1 MQTALE
7 IPHAAGSF
15 KLGFGR
21 EALQKQ
27 PPGSL
32 AKERR
37 RQLEKTR
44 QRCKRAGTDD
54 LWYQPWRF
62 LDELLDALVVDVHR

>member
-7 IPHAAGSF
+7 IPHAPRSF
-15 KLGFGR
+15 KLGCGR
-21 EALQKQ
+21 AALQKQ
-27 PPGSL
+27 PSGSL

-37 RQLEKTR
+37 RQPEKTR
-44 QRCKRAGTDD
+44 QRCQRAGTDN

-62 LDELLDALVVDVHR
+62 LGEVLDALVVDVHR